1 MPRVGGLRPRSN
13 HLVTLRWP
21 RTAAHTRLV
30 SVDNE
35 GQHGLYVDGPSPCV
49 EAAGDN
55 FLFRG
60 RLPSKNIV
68 CTTTPLPLD
77 SRVYSLKGPLN
88 GKSYPTEAR
97 VRSAKLSRAN
107 QVLREVRADAA
118 RLGAP

>member
-1 MPRVGGLRPRSN
+1 MTTS
-13 HLVTLRWP
+13 
-21 RTAAHTRLV
+21 
-30 SVDNE
+30 S
-35 GQHGLYVDGPSPCV
+35 S
-49 EAAGDN
+49 AAGC
-55 FLFRG
+55 
-60 RLPSKNIV
+60 PSKNIV

-88 GKSYPTEAR
+88 GKPYPTEAR